1 MKSFER
7 WTINEIE
14 RLFHLREEKQT
25 PSRYS
30 GTPPH
35 LGIDRAAMLSSDK
48 GFFLTLSD
56 NVHSLASKKRKKI
69 AHQDNQKT

>member
-30 GTPPH
+30 GTPPIW
-35 LGIDRAAMLSSDK
+35 G
-48 GFFLTLSD
+48 
-56 NVHSLASKKRKKI
+56 
-69 AHQDNQKT
+69 